1 MALRTPAA
9 LWGAR
14 LSMMTMSR
22 GLSVGTSTCSTWVEG
37 RPVHRPVEDHR
48 RHHAGEPQAGDEGGG
63 LPVTMRD
70 YSPAAFAPRRPSAQA
85 GHLGRRPC
93 LVDEDRALRIEVE
106 LPLEPG
112 LAPLHDVGPILLGG
126 MRRLFL
132 NVMPRRSKKRQT
144 VPRAT
149 PSPRSCRSFSA
160 SSASVMSGFADTWLR
175 MNAASASIRP
185 DRRSPPSFRGAHE
198 PSRRSNCHQ
207 RIALAALTPNRCAA

>member
-1 MALRTPAA
+1 M
-9 LWGAR
+9 
-14 LSMMTMSR
+14 
-22 GLSVGTSTCSTWVEG
+22 
-37 RPVHRPVEDHR
+37 
-48 RHHAGEPQAGDEGGG
+48 
-63 LPVTMRD
+63 TMRD
-70 YSPAAFAPRRPSAQA
+70 GSPAAFAPRRPSAQA
-85 GHLGRRPC
+85 GHLGRRPG

-160 SSASVMSGFADTWLR
+160 SSASVMSGLADTWLR

-207 RIALAALTPNRCAA
+207 RIALRRADPKPLRRLAARHSTRDRRCRHRPAFIDDPLHQQDSTMDRQAGILVHVHPVLRRCWSFDTSASTFRTGWTT